1 VYTAPHA
8 GGPGGDAGLRSEQTY
23 AVLKR
28 RLLQGEFPLN
38 ARLGEERL
46 AALVGVSR
54 TPVREALMRLHAE
67 GFVRRGADGGYVPV
81 APDVTLMR
89 HLYEVRIGLEIQALH
104 RPARHGTRH
113 DPAVLEALRD
123 EWRALLDDGAGT
135 GGGDGIDGAD
145 GTGTGGGGATAE
157 PNPGFVLL
165 DEAFHIT
172 LAEAAGNPV
181 LADQLRLVSERIRI
195 VRMQDFLDPGRI
207 EATVAEHLGLVE
219 AVLVGDLNEAEER
232 FTVHVG
238 RSMAVVEERVAV
250 AIARMAATPHPEQE
264 RGPR

>member
-8 GGPGGDAGLRSEQTY
+8 VGPGGDAGLRSDHTY
-23 AVLKR
+23 ALLKR
-28 RLLQGEFPLN
+28 RLLQGEFALN

-54 TPVREALMRLHAE
+54 TPVREALKRLHAE
-67 GFVRRGADGGYVPV
+67 GLVRRGDDGGYVPV

-104 RPARHGTRH
+104 RPARHGIRH

-123 EWRALLDDGAGT
+123 EWTALLPDRALDGGPL
-135 GGGDGIDGAD
+135 
-145 GTGTGGGGATAE
+145 E
-157 PNPGFVLL
+157 PDPGFVLL

-172 LAEAAGNPV
+172 LAESAGNPV

-195 VRMQDFLDPGRI
+195 VRMQDFLNPGRI
-207 EATVAEHLGLVE
+207 EATVEEHLGLVE
-219 AVLVGDLNEAEER
+219 AVLGGDLREAEER
-232 FTVHVG
+232 FAVHVG
-238 RSMAVVEERVAV
+238 LSMAVVEQRVAA
-250 AIARMAATPHPEQE
+250 AIARMAAPHPEQE

>member
-8 GGPGGDAGLRSEQTY
+8 AGAGADAALRSEQTY
-23 AVLKR
+23 ALLKR
-28 RLLQGEFPLN
+28 RLLLGEFPLN

-67 GFVRRGADGGYVPV
+67 GLVRRGGDGGYVPV
-81 APDVTLMR
+81 VPDVTLMR
-89 HLYEVRIGLEIQALH
+89 DLYEVRIGLEIQALH
-104 RPARHGTRH
+104 RPGRHGTVH
-113 DPAVLEALRD
+113 DREVLEALRD
-123 EWRALLDDGAGT
+123 EWRALLGDDA
-135 GGGDGIDGAD
+135 IDG
-145 GTGTGGGGATAE
+145 GAPE
-157 PNPGFVLL
+157 PDPGFVLL

-181 LADQLRLVSERIRI
+181 LADQLRVVSERIRI

-219 AVLVGDLNEAEER
+219 AVLGGDLREAEER

-238 RSMAVVEERVAV
+238 QSMAVVEQRVAA